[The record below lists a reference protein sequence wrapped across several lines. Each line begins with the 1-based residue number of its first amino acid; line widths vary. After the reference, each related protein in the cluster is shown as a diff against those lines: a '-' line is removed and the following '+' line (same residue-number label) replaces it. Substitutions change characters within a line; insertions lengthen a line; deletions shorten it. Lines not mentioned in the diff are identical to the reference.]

1 MGRAKRD
8 QKLDTRTARRSLRH
22 RKGLYWTLLE
32 RGRGLGY
39 YKPSDGSAGSWTA
52 RLHDPET
59 GKHRTARVGSAD
71 DFVDA
76 DGEDFLSFGQAQAK
90 AREWFDRARLDDGE
104 ELPQRG
110 PFTVADAWRLY
121 LEDCQRRAVKRMD
134 RMECAW
140 RLHIEPEFGSLP
152 VEKLTQT
159 RLEKW
164 HSELAEAAPRR
175 RAKKFAG
182 KIAEG
187 PKPRTPEEKRQ
198 RKASAN
204 RVLTILKSALNLA
217 KRRQKVSTPAEAW
230 REVQPFGNADAPR
243 VRFLNLEEQAR
254 LVNACEPDFRRLV
267 QAGLF
272 TGARFGELAAIRAV
286 DFDSV
291 NGSVWIAPAKSGK
304 GRHVDLTP
312 EGAAFFMEA
321 VTGLEA
327 GALLFTHEAF
337 GDMRRVEPNTL
348 KPIPKAQ
355 RAWKTSDQKR
365 PMRAACEAAK
375 IEPMG
380 FHQLRHSYAS
390 SLVNAGVPLAFIG
403 AQLGHSDTRM
413 VEKHYGHLAPSA
425 KKDAIRKLAPRLGIF
440 EPGKVEGLKIK
451 RG

>member
-22 RKGLYWTLLE
+22 RKGLYWTVLE

-39 YKPSDGSAGSWTA
+39 YKPSDGSAGTWTA

-59 GKHRTARVGSAD
+59 GRHRTARVGTAD
-71 DFVDA
+71 DFA
-76 DGEDFLSFGQAQAK
+76 EPDGEEILSFGQAQAK
-90 AREWFDRARLDDGE
+90 AREFFDRARLDAGE
-104 ELPQRG
+104 ELPRRG
-110 PFTVADAWRLY
+110 PFLVSDAWALY
-121 LEDCQRRAVKRMD
+121 LEDCRRRGVKRLD

-140 RLHIEPEFGSLP
+140 RVHIEPEFGRVE

-164 HSELAEAAPRR
+164 HSAMADSAPRR
-175 RAKKFAG
+175 RAKKFAE
-182 KIAEG
+182 KVAEG
-187 PKPRTPEEKRQ
+187 SKPKTAEEKRK
-198 RKASAN
+198 RKATAN

-217 KRRQKVSTPAEAW
+217 KRKRKVSSPAENW

-254 LVNACEPDFRRLV
+254 LVNACEPAFRRLV

-272 TGARFGELAAIRAV
+272 TGGRFGELAAIRAV
-286 DFDSV
+286 DFDPV
-291 NGSVWIAPAKSGK
+291 NGSVWIAPGKSGK
-304 GRHVDLTP
+304 GRHVALTE
-312 EGAAFFMEA
+312 EGQAFFQDA
-321 VTGLEA
+321 VAGLEG

-337 GDMRRVEPNTL
+337 DGRQWTKGKV
-348 KPIPKAQ
+348 Q
-355 RAWKTSDQKR
+355 RAWKRAEQQR
-365 PMRAACEAAK
+365 PMMAACQAAK
-375 IEPMG
+375 IAPLG

-425 KKDAIRKLAPRLGIF
+425 LKDAIRALAPRLGIHQ
-440 EPGKVEGLKIK
+440 PGKVEGLKIK